1 MFQNGLLATFIP
13 EILMVI
19 AYVLCL
25 FTPGF
30 KSENTSVEQASIV
43 IQTASFEHQS
53 NSTYQLSAYD
63 FQSIAEITSD
73 YKSIVSPFSE
83 KAVFNFYESPFSI
96 SDGLSF
102 VDFSRPP
109 PTFIV

>member
-30 KSENTSVEQASIV
+30 KSENTSVEQASVV
-43 IQTASFEHQS
+43 IQTANFEHQS
-53 NSTYQLSAYD
+53 NSTYQLSAQD
-63 FQSIAEITSD
+63 FQFVAEIIPEYNPT
-73 YKSIVSPFSE
+73 ISPFSE
-83 KAVFNFYESPFSI
+83 KAAFNFYESSFLI

-109 PTFIV
+109 PTFIA